1 MSIDLQD
8 IKPFLL
14 EYVNEITEPSKNG
27 GKNQYI
33 CPLCGSGTGSHHSG
47 AFTVYP
53 DTSSYHCF
61 ACDANGD
68 IFTLYGS
75 LNGLDEKTKEG
86 FRTIA
91 DKLKS
96 KYNISFSQPIRQKK
110 QPAKPVETKQEKDYT
125 KFFVMAEQH
134 LHETDYLTQRGISI
148 DTQRKFHCGYVA
160 NYQYNQNSQSTPAVI
175 IPTSDTSFMWRSTTE
190 NIKQKRGT
198 THVLNPSA
206 LNAPYCFVVEGEI
219 DCMSVDECGFAC
231 VGLGSTSNI
240 RKIFEYDTSKTVLII
255 AMDNDPPEHPTGQ
268 ETAVKLAKLCD
279 EYRVPY
285 IVASKDIWSDCKDAN
300 ELLVKERTKLVTNL
314 QKHSERAVTLD
325 KDKWQSE
332 HAQTISETSRKMH
345 TLDDTGNAQRM
356 YDLCGDVMRYCY
368 TDRRWLCYQ
377 DGRWNYDTKGGVFV
391 WADKVLES
399 MKSELSAW
407 AEHEGGAMF
416 EDYKKHMKK
425 TRSNNSKRAMVK
437 EMEHLV
443 AVSPAE
449 LDADRTLV
457 NARNGVINLNDFT
470 VSEHKSDFL
479 MTRMLGTSIPE
490 NPKKPEKWL
499 AFLDQIFS
507 SDKELIRYIQ
517 KALGYSLSGDTS
529 EQCAFFLYGT
539 GRNGKSTF
547 LEVVRKI
554 MGDYATNIQPES
566 IMVKAST
573 NTANSDIARLKGAR
587 LVTSVEPN
595 EGMRLN
601 EGLIKQLTG
610 DDMIT
615 ARKLYGDEFEFRPEF
630 KLWMATNHKPTIR
643 GTDLGIWRRIHIIPF
658 SVTIPEQAVDRK
670 LPHKLEEELPD
681 ILAWTVEGYK
691 LWKMEGLRKP
701 KVIEDAVEEYRNEMD
716 VISAFLASD
725 YVVQGSEV
733 KAQALYAVY
742 CQWCSESNEYK
753 MSSTKFGREI
763 AKRYNKVHKMTG
775 WYYNGISLDNIS
787 IG

>member
-1 MSIDLQD
+1 MYEKIPDELKHCPQWVCWRS
-8 IKPFLL
+8 
-14 EYVNEITEPSKNG
+14 EPDPKS
-27 GKNQYI
+27 
-33 CPLCGSGTGSHHSG
+33 HSG
-47 AFTVYP
+47 IKKIP
-53 DTSSYHCF
+53 I
-61 ACDANGD
+61 NP
-68 IFTLYGS
+68 
-75 LNGLDEKTKEG
+75 KTG
-86 FRTIA
+86 GQA
-91 DKLKS
+91 MS
-96 KYNISFSQPIRQKK
+96 NNP
-110 QPAKPVETKQEKDYT
+110 ETW
-125 KFFVMAEQH
+125 
-134 LHETDYLTQRGISI
+134 
-148 DTQRKFHCGYVA
+148 
-160 NYQYNQNSQSTPAVI
+160 
-175 IPTSDTSFMWRSTTE
+175 SDF
-190 NIKQKRGT
+190 
-198 THVLNPSA
+198 
-206 LNAPYCFVVEGEI
+206 
-219 DCMSVDECGFAC
+219 
-231 VGLGSTSNI
+231 
-240 RKIFEYDTSKTVLII
+240 
-255 AMDNDPPEHPTGQ
+255 
-268 ETAVKLAKLCD
+268 ETAVRASRDYSGIGFMFSGSGYFGVDLDDCLPEIEGCLRGEKSFVSDFVESLGSYAELSQSCHGLHIICRGKLPEGARRKGKFEMYDKGRYFIMTGNPLDPDDVLPVVDCT
-279 EYRVPY
+279 ESIKPLHEKYLSAEKPKKSVPAVNSACIPADMTVY
-285 IVASKDIWSDCKDAN
+285 EIMEKALTSKSGDKFRRLYNGDFSDYPS
-300 ELLVKERTKLVTNL
+300 
-314 QKHSERAVTLD
+314 HSEADMAFCNMLAFWCGRDTAKMDDIFRNSGLMREKWDRKTSGSTYGKIMLNKAVENCQEVYNPQKTD
-325 KDKWQSE
+325 NYS
-332 HAQTISETSRKMH
+332 ISFGGTPVKMH
-345 TLDDTGNAQRM
+345 SLDDTGNAQRM

-368 TDRRWLCYQ
+368 TDRRWLCYS
-377 DGRWNYDTKGGVFV
+377 DGKWQYDAKGSVFV

-399 MKSELSAW
+399 MKSELKLW

-443 AVSPAE
+443 SVSPAE

-470 VSEHKSDFL
+470 VSEHKPDFL
-479 MTRMLGTSIPE
+479 MTRMLGTSMPE

-507 SDKELIRYIQ
+507 GDKELIRYIQ

-566 IMVKAST
+566 IMVKVST
-573 NTANSDIARLKGAR
+573 STANSDIARLKGAR

-601 EGLIKQLTG
+601 EGLLKQLTG

-658 SVTIPEQAVDRK
+658 SVTIPEEIVDKELPDK
-670 LPHKLEEELPD
+670 LAEELPD
-681 ILAWTVEGYK
+681 ILAWLADGYK
-691 LWKMEGLRKP
+691 LWKSEGLNKP
-701 KVIEDAVEEYRNEMD
+701 KIIADAVEEYRNEMD

-725 YVVQGSEV
+725 YVVQGGEV

-742 CQWCSESNEYK
+742 CRWAEECNEYK

-763 AKRYNKVHKMTG
+763 AKRYNKIRKKTG
-775 WYYNGISLDNIS
+775 FFYSGISLDNIS
-787 IG
+787 VG

>member
-14 EYVNEITEPSKNG
+14 DYVNEITKPSKNG

-33 CPLCGSGTGSHHSG
+33 CPLCGSGTGSKQSG

-91 DKLKS
+91 DELKS

-110 QPAKPVETKQEKDYT
+110 SPAKPVEPKAEKDYT
-125 KFFVMAEQH
+125 KFFAIAEQH

-198 THVLNPSA
+198 ARILNADA

-219 DCMSVDECGFAC
+219 DCMSIYDCGFAC
-231 VGLGSTSNI
+231 IGLGSTSNI
-240 RKIFEYDTSKTVLII
+240 RKIFEFDTSKTVLIL
-255 AMDNDPPEHPTGQ
+255 ALDNDKAGSKATVEL
-268 ETAVKLAKLCD
+268 EKLCK
-279 EYRVPY
+279 EHRTPY
-285 IVASKDIWSDCKDAN
+285 ITAPHNLWGNCKDAN
-300 ELLVKERTKLVTNL
+300 DLLIRDRQMLIRNL
-314 QKHSERAVTLD
+314 QALSERATTLD

-332 HAQTISETSRKMH
+332 YAPTISEISKKMY

-399 MKSELSAW
+399 MKSELKLW
-407 AEHEGGAMF
+407 AEYQDGEMLP
-416 EDYKKHMKK
+416 DYQKHMKK
-425 TRSNNSKRAMVK
+425 TRSNNSKKAMVK

-457 NARNGVINLNDFT
+457 NVQNGVLNLDDFS
-470 VSEHKSDFL
+470 VMKHKPDFL
-479 MTRMLGTSIPE
+479 MTRMLGTSMPE

-499 AFLDQIFS
+499 SFLDQIFS
-507 SDKELIRYIQ
+507 GDKELIRYIQ

-566 IMVKAST
+566 IMVKTST
-573 NTANSDIARLKGAR
+573 STANSDIARLKGAR

-601 EGLIKQLTG
+601 EGLLKQLTG

-658 SVTIPEQAVDRK
+658 SITIPETAVDKK
-670 LPHKLEEELPD
+670 LSYKLEEELPD
-681 ILAWTVEGYK
+681 ILAWAVEGYK
-691 LWKMEGLRKP
+691 LWKSEGLRMP
-701 KVIEDAVEEYRNEMD
+701 KVIADAVEEYRNEMD

-725 YVVQGSEV
+725 YVVSGGEV
-733 KAQALYAVY
+733 KANQLYAVY

-753 MSSTKFGREI
+753 MPSRKFGIEI
-763 AKRYNKVHKMTG
+763 LKRYNKIHKKTG
-775 WYYNGISLDNIS
+775 WVYQGISLDSIS